1 VRPVVPRSR
10 GSQIYLVVL
19 LAVAVGLVLVA
30 VGSWRLGVLVV
41 GAAFLTAAG
50 ARVVV
55 PPSHVGMLRV
65 RGKVFDVFWTTT
77 LGVSLMVLSVVVPPG
92 PPA

>member
-1 VRPVVPRSR
+1 MRPLVPRSR
-10 GSQIYLVVL
+10 GSQIYLL
-19 LAVAVGLVLVA
+19 LLVGVAVGLGLVA

-41 GAAFLTAAG
+41 GASFLAG
-50 ARVVV
+50 SIARVVV
-55 PPSHVGMLRV
+55 PQRHVGMLRV

-77 LGVSLMVLSVVVPPG
+77 LGASLVVLSIVVPPG